1 MKGERVIVESSSH
14 HALETLQGVQ
24 HPRYR
29 TPLVY
34 VADDLVPVSL
44 REQALRDLET
54 QYTDWLADKEIPVIS
69 APVNK
74 LANQIYAVST
84 GVTGSVLLGSVGVW
98 GQNATSETIGY
109 TGGALLGA
117 TSGWLIAEQDH
128 PT

>member
-1 MKGERVIVESSSH
+1 MK
-14 HALETLQGVQ
+14 
-24 HPRYR
+24 
-29 TPLVY
+29 
-34 VADDLVPVSL
+34 
-44 REQALRDLET
+44 QALRDLKSNIR
-54 QYTDWLADKEIPVIS
+54 LVADKDIPVIS

-128 PT
+128 PTLRTGCFDGIFYWMGTGNQSDGCGWIQYE